1 MSNIGVSINVSKIDK
16 RKLVEGKKGTYLNLV
31 LFENDK
37 DSEASEYG
45 DYIVKQQGE
54 KGEKLP
60 ILGNGKIFHNKAE
73 GRKRHDDDR
82 EETKSNIPF

>member
-1 MSNIGVSINVSKIDK
+1 
-16 RKLVEGKKGTYLNLV
+16 
-31 LFENDK
+31 
-37 DSEASEYG
+37 
-45 DYIVKQQGE
+45 
-54 KGEKLP
+54 LP